1 MAQRSLQ
8 AIKYSRGKLEVL
20 DQLKLPHEFVYDNV
34 STCEEAF
41 DCIKAMRVRGTCL
54 LRNSNDG
61 FKNSKTRTGA
71 PAIAIVAALALAVE
85 LNAEKDGAASKND
98 LLKFISSRLD
108 YLMGSR
114 PTAVDLSNA
123 IKLLKK
129 QSSEASYASTGSDS
143 AAACSEIRQA
153 CIDTAEK
160 ILEDDLA
167 TNRKIGRYGAEYLRR
182 QQMPILTPVD
192 ESDELGYYTTSP
204 PGTQGAPDRT
214 YRKLS
219 VLTHCNTGSLA
230 TSGHG
235 TALGIIRSL
244 HSMNYLDHAFCTETR
259 PYNQGSRLTAFELV
273 YESIP
278 STLITDSMAGALFAR
293 KKTEKN
299 IMAVIVGADRVARN
313 GDTANKIGTYSLAVL
328 ARYHGIKFIVAAP
341 TTSIDLETET
351 GASIKIEDRAPTELT
366 QITGAVVDKDGKVD
380 TSRTARVAIAD
391 QRVGVWNPA
400 FDVTPHELI
409 DAIITEEGEVLR
421 NSKGRFSF
429 QSIMPERW
437 AAQVDGAMNGAAERT
452 RKQSDD
458 NAIQFP
464 MDD

>member
-1 MAQRSLQ
+1 MAHDALQ
-8 AIKYSRGKLEVL
+8 AIRYSRGKLEVL
-20 DQLKLPHEFVYDNV
+20 DQLKLPHEFVYEDV
-34 STCEEAF
+34 STCEGAF
-41 DCIKAMRVRGTCL
+41 DCIKAMRVR
-54 LRNSNDG
+54 
-61 FKNSKTRTGA
+61 GA

-85 LNAEKDGAASKND
+85 LEHKND
-98 LLKFISSRLD
+98 GTSHQDDLVRFINLRLD

-123 IKLLKK
+123 IKLLKR
-129 QSSEASYASTGSDS
+129 QSSDAFSPTASNQ
-143 AAACSEIRQA
+143 AAACAEIRQA
-153 CIDTAEK
+153 CIETAEK
-160 ILEDDLA
+160 ILENDLA

-192 ESDELGYYTTSP
+192 ESDELQYYTTSP

-214 YRKLS
+214 YRKIS

-273 YESIP
+273 YENIP
-278 STLITDSMAGALFAR
+278 STLVTDSMAGALFAR
-293 KKTEKN
+293 KKGENN
-299 IMAVIVGADRVARN
+299 IAAVIVGADRVARN

-328 ARYHGIKFIVAAP
+328 ARYHGIKFVVAAP

-351 GASIKIEDRAPTELT
+351 GASIKIEDRAGTELT
-366 QITGAVVDKDGKVD
+366 QTTGAVVGPHGQVVAAE
-380 TSRTARVAIAD
+380 TQRVAIAD
-391 QRVGVWNPA
+391 QRIEVWNPS

-409 DAIITEEGEVLR
+409 DAIITESGEVLR
-421 NSKGRFSF
+421 NSAGKFSF
-429 QSIMPERW
+429 QGIMPERW
-437 AAQVDGAMNGAAERT
+437 AQQVGNAAVEKNNAGGSDEMQFAMD
-452 RKQSDD
+452 QV
-458 NAIQFP
+458 
-464 MDD
+464 